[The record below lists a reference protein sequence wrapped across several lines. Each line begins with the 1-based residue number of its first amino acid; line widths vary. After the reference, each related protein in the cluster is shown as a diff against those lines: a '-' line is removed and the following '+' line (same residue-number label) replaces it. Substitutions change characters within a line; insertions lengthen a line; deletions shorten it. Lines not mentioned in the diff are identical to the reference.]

1 MVTELGGKLM
11 YMSRICLL
19 SSISTSSQLGLLLK
33 DRNYGMHRLISDL
46 FTNDERYLF
55 REENSREQLRSTKKA
70 PIFYV
75 VSHSKPAID
84 SPIFA
89 VESKRY
95 DPSLKE
101 GDILSFK
108 LRANPT
114 VARKTVGGEK
124 SKRHDVVM
132 NAQKQWLSEECQARG
147 LSIEGPKR
155 SLRGSLL
162 AHADYKGLEGRRLLD
177 EHVSDAIEKA
187 TVNWL
192 EKRGASHGFE
202 LNSVQ
207 ATGYQWNALPEKNRN
222 AGFSSM
228 DYEGVIT
235 VRDPIKI
242 LAMLSKGLGPSK
254 AFGCGLMLVRRI
266 E

>member
-1 MVTELGGKLM
+1 M

-19 SSISTSSQLGLLLK
+19 DSISRSSQLGLLLK
-33 DRNYGMHRLISDL
+33 DRNYGMHRLLSDL
-46 FTNDERYLF
+46 FTGDERYLF
-55 REENSREQLRSTKKA
+55 REENSREQLGSTKKS
-70 PIFYV
+70 PLFYV
-75 VSHSKPAID
+75 VSNSKPVND
-84 SPIFA
+84 SPIFS

-101 GDILSFK
+101 GDVLSFK

-114 VARKTVGGEK
+114 VARKVEGSKK

-132 NAQKQWLSEECQARG
+132 NAQKQWLSAECEKRG
-147 LSIEGPKR
+147 LGIEGPKR
-155 SLRGSLL
+155 SLRTSLL
-162 AHADYKGLEGRRLLD
+162 GHADYKGPDGRCLLD
-177 EHVSDAIEKA
+177 EQVSDAVEKA

-192 EKRGASHGFE
+192 EKRGVSYGYE

-207 ATGYQWNALPEKNRN
+207 ATGYHWNALPEKNRS

-235 VRDPIKI
+235 VRDPIR
-242 LAMLSKGLGPSK
+242 LLTMLSKGLGPSK
-254 AFGCGLMLVRRI
+254 AFGCGLMLVRRLQ
-266 E
+266 